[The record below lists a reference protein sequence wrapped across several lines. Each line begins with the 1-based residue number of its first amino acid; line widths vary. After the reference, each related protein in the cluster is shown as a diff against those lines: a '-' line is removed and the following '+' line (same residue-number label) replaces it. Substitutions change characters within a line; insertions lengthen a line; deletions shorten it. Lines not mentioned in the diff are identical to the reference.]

1 MSPQEWIVLAVLVGA
16 IVAFI
21 TEKLGI
27 DLVALLIVAVLV
39 LSGVLSPAEGLS
51 GFSDAATLTVAFMF
65 VLSAGMLRSGAL
77 NALGPRF
84 SRLLRRRPVAGLML
98 FMLAVSVLSAFVNNT
113 PVVALLIPVAVQAAH
128 SAGMVPGRLLMPLS
142 FAAIMGGTTTL
153 IGTSTNILV
162 SGIATGRGLEPFGMF
177 TMAPMGLVFLAA
189 GVLYMVL
196 VGRRLL
202 PGHGRDK
209 DLRSKFAVGD
219 YLTEIELLPG
229 APSVGYKIMDSALVR
244 ELDMDIIGI
253 RRGEE
258 HFTLPPG
265 DFVLQA
271 GDLLNVRCDV
281 GRIRALKD
289 RAHVSLKPALK
300 LADDDLTSRGTTLVE
315 LVITVNSPL
324 EGRSLRGADLLRKYR
339 AVPLAVRQRE
349 ELVRER
355 LHDVVLRAGDVV
367 LAEVRSHYVQILKD
381 LERRPDSPFVIVAE
395 NEGVAEM
402 DRKRFAIVGAVL
414 LGVVSTSALGLVP
427 VVMGTLAGVL
437 ILVLTRCLSMK
448 QVYEAIDWR
457 IVFLMAGALSLGLAM
472 EISGLADRMAGG
484 LIGVLGPW
492 GPVAVLSGIY
502 LVTSV
507 ITEFM
512 SNTASAAL
520 LTPIA
525 ISTAISMGVSPTPF
539 LLAVAFAASASFMT
553 PIGYQTNTM
562 VYGAGQYKAS
572 DFLKVGAPLSLLFW
586 ILATLLIPVFHPF

>member
-1 MSPQEWIVLAVLVGA
+1 MLAVLVGA

-27 DLVALLIVAVLV
+27 DLVALLMVAALV
-39 LSGVLSPAEGLS
+39 LSGVLTPAQGLS

-77 NALGPRF
+77 NALGPRL
-84 SRLLRRRPVAGLML
+84 SRLLRRSPVAGLMI
-98 FMLAVSVLSAFVNNT
+98 FMLVVAVLSAFVNNT

-128 SAGMVPGRLLMPLS
+128 SAGMVPGWLLMPLS

-153 IGTSTNILV
+153 IGTSTNIVV

-177 TMAPMGLVFLAA
+177 TMTPMGLVFLAA

-202 PGHGRDK
+202 PGDGRDK

-229 APSVGYKIMDSALVR
+229 APSVGLKIMDSALVR

-367 LAEVRSHYVQILKD
+367 LAEVRSHYIQTLKE
-381 LERRPDSPFVIVAE
+381 LERRTESPFVIVAE
-395 NEGVAEM
+395 NEGMAEM
-402 DRKRFAIVGAVL
+402 DTRRFAIVSAVL
-414 LGVVSTSALGLVP
+414 LVVVATSALGLVP

-437 ILVLTRCLSMK
+437 VLVLTRCMSMK

-472 EISGLADRMAGG
+472 EISGLADRIAGG

-502 LVTSV
+502 LVTTV
-507 ITEFM
+507 LTEFM

-525 ISTAISMGVSPTPF
+525 ISTAVSMGISPTPL

-562 VYGAGQYKAS
+562 VYGAGQYKAR
-572 DFLKVGAPLSLLFW
+572 DFLRVGAPLSILFW
-586 ILATLLIPVFHPF
+586 ILATLLIPLFHPF